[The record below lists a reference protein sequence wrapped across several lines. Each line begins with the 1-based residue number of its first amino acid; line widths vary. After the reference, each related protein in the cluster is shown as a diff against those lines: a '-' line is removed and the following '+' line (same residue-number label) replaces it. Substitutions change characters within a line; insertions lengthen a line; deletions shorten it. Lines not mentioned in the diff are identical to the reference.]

1 MRDGGGVMRALTK
14 SCVYAISA
22 ACLLTLISGC
32 GSGGESGTSGL
43 SYTGSTSPATLT
55 SNNSAILVGGA
66 YTGGNSGILIGGL
79 TAGLTNYGSGAS
91 RRPRSLVLSDALL
104 TFIHLTSID
113 DTLARPEIA
122 ATVNNIPSSTL
133 HGNCGGS
140 ATVNGSYDDGD
151 KTLSLTANLS
161 NFCQDGTTLNGT
173 VGASGQ
179 AVVDTQNNINISSIS
194 ITLAQLTA
202 SYSGDSFTAD
212 GSMTI
217 APQSGYPYI
226 ANNNVLTI
234 DMLLED
240 NATAKVFKLENFTIS
255 QSLTTAA
262 SPYADMTITGR
273 YYAPDEGYI
282 DLSTPTAIHVMAGDG
297 WPSSGSLRGTGN
309 NSSATLTALDNNA
322 YRLDVDT
329 DNNGSSDYTENALWG
344 DL

>member
-1 MRDGGGVMRALTK
+1 MRALTK
-14 SCVYAISA
+14 NYVYAILA
-22 ACLLTLISGC
+22 ACLLAQISGC
-32 GSGGESGTSGL
+32 GSGADSGTSGL
-43 SYTGSTSPATLT
+43 TYTGSTSPATLT
-55 SNNSAILVGGA
+55 SSNSAILVGGA

-79 TAGLTNYGSGAS
+79 TAGLTNYEVGTS

-104 TFIHLTSID
+104 TFVHLTSVD
-113 DTLARPEIA
+113 DTLARPEIT

-133 HGNCGGS
+133 HGNCGGT

-151 KTLSLTANLS
+151 KTLSITANLG
-161 NFCQDGTTLNGT
+161 NYCQDGTTLNGT

-179 AVVDTQNNINISSIS
+179 AVVDAQNNINISSIS
-194 ITLAQLTA
+194 ITLAQLSA

-217 APQSGYPYI
+217 VPQSGYTYI
-226 ANNNVLTI
+226 ADNDILTI
-234 DMLLED
+234 DMLFKD

-255 QSLTTAA
+255 ESLTTGT
-262 SPYADMTITGR
+262 SSYADMTITGR

-282 DLSTPTAIHVMAGDG
+282 DLSTPTAIRVMVGDN

-322 YRLDVDT
+322 YRIDVDT
-329 DNNGSSDYTENALWG
+329 DNNGTPDYTENALWV